1 MNIKRFCLIIL
12 YMLIGIICLCGCN
25 ENEQGNKLEEKLNS
39 EIDYLDKKIVGVM
52 NKLNNITLENYEV
65 KSKNVSQQ
73 SSQKSS
79 SGESKSSENESSEGS
94 SSESES
100 SEGNKE
106 ESNSSGEEP
115 NTTSK
120 ENSSSEKSEDSKESD
135 NIKVLQM
142 QPSNILVIDKDD
154 IDWATIKS
162 EIEIMY
168 SSWNTILLDLY
179 KLNIQNEDILN
190 FSQALDNT
198 IITAKYEDKQGTL
211 ANLANLYSYLPKY
224 VEKLQVEESKK
235 NILKAKFNILSAYA
249 LVEQDN
255 WEEIQ
260 NQLNQ
265 ADENYTKVTSDVKYI
280 EDKQEQ
286 VSRVYVLIK
295 ELKNSI
301 NIHDKD
307 IFYIKYKNL
316 LNSI

>member
-1 MNIKRFCLIIL
+1 MNIKRFCLIII
-12 YMLIGIICLCGCN
+12 YMLIGVICLCGCN
-25 ENEQGNKLEEKLNS
+25 ENEQDNKLEEKIDS
-39 EIDYLDKKIVGVM
+39 EIDYLDKKIIGVM

-65 KSKNVSQQ
+65 KSKKV
-73 SSQKSS
+73 SSQSNQKNSS
-79 SGESKSSENESSEGS
+79 GGSGSSESGLTEGGSSGSNSNESNSGESDSSG
-94 SSESES
+94 
-100 SEGNKE
+100 E
-106 ESNSSGEEP
+106 ESNSS
-115 NTTSK
+115 NK
-120 ENSSSEKSEDSKESD
+120 EGSGGQESESNQESN

-142 QPSNILVIDKDD
+142 QPSNILVIDKND

-179 KLNIQNEDILN
+179 KLNIKNEDILN
-190 FSQALDNT
+190 FSQAIDNT
-198 IITAKYEDKQGTL
+198 IITAKSEDKQGTL

-224 VEKLQVEESKK
+224 IEKLQVEESKK
-235 NILKAKFNILSAYA
+235 NILKTKFNILSAYA
-249 LVEQDN
+249 LVEQDK

-301 NIHDKD
+301 SIHDKD